1 MPINEMFIQ
10 IISKSLNPYFPY
22 NWKKIVL
29 NKLNE
34 MFEIIIQISIS
45 IYVEDGFDLFLLN
58 R

>member
-1 MPINEMFIQ
+1 MPVRN
-10 IISKSLNPYFPY
+10 ISMSLNSYFPY

-29 NKLNE
+29 KELNE

-45 IYVEDGFDLFLLN
+45 IYVEDGFDLFLLY